1 MKILLIDPPFYRIF
15 GFYNRYFPIG
25 VSTVGTALKAAGHT
39 VLVYDADCNDNP
51 TGMDYTRLPEKYR
64 QYLNSF
70 RDESNSIWIEVKKT
84 IKDFEPDIVGIS
96 IWTTFAASALQ
107 IARICKEVKPSCTV
121 IMGGPHASV
130 KAEEMLKIS
139 PYVDYVVRG
148 EGEITVSELI
158 QHLEDNNG
166 NLSAIVGLSYRE
178 NGIIRHTPPREN
190 TKDLDKFPFPDRTL
204 LINESKYTSED
215 MGLIMTSRG
224 CPYGC
229 TYCAT
234 DTRRVSY
241 RSIENVLKEIR
252 LVKERYGT
260 TQFSFKDDSF
270 TVNRKRVEEL
280 CDRLINEKFNIN
292 WECNTRVNLVT
303 EDLLYKMKKAGCN
316 SIKVG
321 IESGSERVLK
331 EMNKGITLNQVRNA
345 AKLFKK
351 VGIHWT
357 GYFMMGVPN
366 ETVEDV
372 YRTLDFMYEVKPDFA
387 SIGVY
392 EPFPGTP
399 MFMDGIQRGLVKQ
412 EMSLKDFFNTLP
424 NHYYKIN
431 PKQQVDTIDEER
443 FVILEKEIKE
453 HFHNYNKR
461 VRQVFKRAK
470 SRVNIYRNEPI
481 MLWEDVKKFFRW
493 R

>member
-1 MKILLIDPPFYRIF
+1 M
-15 GFYNRYFPIG
+15 
-25 VSTVGTALKAAGHT
+25 
-39 VLVYDADCNDNP
+39 
-51 TGMDYTRLPEKYR
+51 
-64 QYLNSF
+64 
-70 RDESNSIWIEVKKT
+70 
-84 IKDFEPDIVGIS
+84 
-96 IWTTFAASALQ
+96 
-107 IARICKEVKPSCTV
+107 
-121 IMGGPHASV
+121 
-130 KAEEMLKIS
+130 
-139 PYVDYVVRG
+139 
-148 EGEITVSELI
+148 
-158 QHLEDNNG
+158 
-166 NLSAIVGLSYRE
+166 
-178 NGIIRHTPPREN
+178 
-190 TKDLDKFPFPDRTL
+190 
-204 LINESKYTSED
+204 
-215 MGLIMTSRG
+215 
-224 CPYGC
+224 
-229 TYCAT
+229 
-234 DTRRVSY
+234 
-241 RSIENVLKEIR
+241 
-252 LVKERYGT
+252 
-260 TQFSFKDDSF
+260 
-270 TVNRKRVEEL
+270 
-280 CDRLINEKFNIN
+280 
-292 WECNTRVNLVT
+292 
-303 EDLLYKMKKAGCN
+303 
-316 SIKVG
+316 G

-392 EPFPGTP
+392 EPFPGNP